1 LALNRPVTCG
11 LIGENQFLTALGR
24 PIDRQKLQYVDEI
37 LPQQTRKTAVYTTVR
52 LQMLTDVN

>member
-1 LALNRPVTCG
+1 LALNRPVTGG

-24 PIDRQKLQYVDEI
+24 PIDRQKLQHVDEV

-52 LQMLTDVN
+52 LHILTDVN